1 MPNWHY
7 SEKLIIFFR
16 DKQALDDW
24 REQTKM
30 MRQQKQR
37 LAAIKGSTPG
47 ELTVHFTELGWLWLD
62 KMTFI
67 LALDT
72 NSQPEVPSPNSAS
85 GTVFE
90 MAPAYP
96 NDFSFLPLALGIWI
110 HLPWGDWPWAKSLKS
125 KISTWWMAI
134 FGAVF
139 SVQIVDPYNISCNY
153 SGFVLQLRWRRL
165 MEPKSLPR
173 RRKRC
178 GFLTFIEFISKLKAT
193 PFHSFKIKC
202 FASTLWR
209 WLIFIHTMRT
219 NRCRGGS
226 GGRGPGSPASRLFLE
241 QTEAQR
247 AEKIFWDLGPPS
259 LISGSGWHP
268 SPLIWRSGSVTA
280 V

>member
-1 MPNWHY
+1 M
-7 SEKLIIFFR
+7 SK
-16 DKQALDDW
+16 
-24 REQTKM
+24 
-30 MRQQKQR
+30 
-37 LAAIKGSTPG
+37 
-47 ELTVHFTELGWLWLD
+47 
-62 KMTFI
+62 
-67 LALDT
+67 
-72 NSQPEVPSPNSAS
+72 
-85 GTVFE
+85 VF
-90 MAPAYP
+90 
-96 NDFSFLPLALGIWI
+96 
-110 HLPWGDWPWAKSLKS
+110 KS
-125 KISTWWMAI
+125 KISAWWMAI
-134 FGAVF
+134 LGAVF
-139 SVQIVDPYNISCNY
+139 SVHIVDPYNISCNY

-178 GFLTFIEFISKLKAT
+178 GFLTFIEFILKLKAT

-202 FASTLWR
+202 FASTLWS

-219 NRCRGGS
+219 NRCSGGS

-241 QTEAQR
+241 QTEARR